1 LRGGRYRLPA
11 RGNGTKMAESERDH
25 VEIICEAG
33 VNHNGALPRA
43 VALVDAAATAGADVV
58 KFQTYRTE
66 SIVTQAAPKAAYQN
80 RNAPETASQFEMLK
94 ALELDAAAHRALI
107 TRARERGIRFLSTPF
122 DLPSLRLLTELG
134 LTRLKISSGDLTNA
148 PLLLEMA
155 RSGADLILSTGM
167 ADLAEIGEALSILAF
182 GYICKEQPGRPGFA
196 AAFDSDAGQTA
207 LRRHVTL
214 LHCTSDYPAQVADVN
229 LRAMDT
235 LAATFGLPV
244 GYSDHTA
251 GIEIAIAA
259 AARGARVIE
268 KHMTLD
274 KNLPGPDHK
283 ASLEPAEFAAMVAAI
298 RAVSRSL
305 GSAEKKPS
313 AAEMSTRQV
322 ARKAIVAAQE
332 IAAGETFSLENLT
345 TKRAGGGR
353 APVTLWDLLGTQ
365 AKRAY
370 APDEAIEP

>member
-1 LRGGRYRLPA
+1 MRGGWYRLPA
-11 RGNGTKMAESERDH
+11 RGNETEMAETETDR

-33 VNHNGALPRA
+33 VNHNGDLPRA
-43 VALVDAAATAGADVV
+43 LALVDAAAAAGADVV

-94 ALELDAAAHRALI
+94 ALELDAAAHQALI
-107 TRARERGIRFLSTPF
+107 ARARERGIRFLSTPF
-122 DLPSLRLLTELG
+122 DLQSLHLLTELG
-134 LTRLKISSGDLTNA
+134 LTRLKVSSGDLTNA

-167 ADLAEIGEALSILAF
+167 ADLAEIGEALSVLAF
-182 GYICKEQPGRPGFA
+182 GYIGNGQPDRLAFA
-196 AAFDSDAGQTA
+196 AAFGSDAGQLA
-207 LRRHVTL
+207 LRQHVTL
-214 LHCTSDYPAQVADVN
+214 LHCTSDYPAQVTDVN

-235 LAATFGLPV
+235 LATAFGLPT
-244 GYSDHTA
+244 GYSDHTI
-251 GIEIAIAA
+251 GIEISVAA
-259 AARGARVIE
+259 AARGAKVIE

-283 ASLEPAEFAAMVAAI
+283 ASLEPSEFAAMVAAI
-298 RAVSRSL
+298 RAVSKSL
-305 GSAEKKPS
+305 GSTEKKPS

-322 ARKAIVAAQE
+322 ARKAIVAAQA
-332 IAAGETFSLENLT
+332 IAVGEAFSLENLT
-345 TKRAGGGR
+345 TKRAGGGL
-353 APVTLWDLLGTQ
+353 APVTLWDLLGAR

-370 APDEAIEP
+370 APDEVIEP